1 MAMMTTRIFCTLFAA
16 AWLALAGP
24 AAADQAAAEPAL
36 PVVRLHP
43 DLPEVLDQT
52 WIDRLR
58 LFPDVAGLQRVR
70 FGQSPWGAVLAR
82 LEVDDPEQGAR
93 VLVRSLAGDSWRE
106 LQARAII
113 VLAGQPLPP
122 VAIQADP
129 PGEDPLAAVRAWP
142 EVAAPPTA
150 PARKPP
156 ELAGGVSVR
165 GQWLAGV
172 ELGLRGNVSDFD
184 TFFTPQGQVGLAFA
198 HGVTERFIPSLGFTA
213 GFGDMRGDFEDVYGD
228 GRANT
233 FSFTLSAMLRQPLGK
248 KHGVY
253 AEGGVGYFIR
263 SLFWGGAF
271 EDPDTGNVVEGRV
284 IEQRDFGWTARVGWL
299 LSRPHP
305 RRPRFLDIGVGLQT
319 SSAHP
324 WIFQT
329 ESKTFAAANR
339 DRWVFLAVRFWDGI

>member
-1 MAMMTTRIFCTLFAA
+1 MAVMTKRIVCTLLAV
-16 AWLALAGP
+16 AWLTLAGP
-24 AAADQAAAEPAL
+24 SASEPLL
-36 PVVRLHP
+36 PAVHLHP
-43 DLPEVLDQT
+43 DLPEILDRQ

-58 LFPDVAGLQRVR
+58 LFPDVAGLQSVR

-82 LEVDDPEQGAR
+82 LEIDDPDQGPR
-93 VLVRSLAGDSWRE
+93 VLVRSLAGDSWRT

-113 VLAGQPLPP
+113 VLAGEPLPP
-122 VAIQADP
+122 VAIQIDP
-129 PGEDPLAAVRAWP
+129 PVADPLAAARAWP
-142 EVAAPPTA
+142 EVEAPPAA

-172 ELGLRGNVSDFD
+172 EIGLRANVSDFN

-198 HGVTERFIPSLGFTA
+198 HGVTERFIPSLGFSA
-213 GFGDMRGDFEDVYGD
+213 GFGDMQGDFEDAFGD

-233 FSFTLSAMLRQPLGK
+233 FSFLLSALLRQPLDK
-248 KHGVY
+248 KHSVY
-253 AEGGVGYFIR
+253 VESGVGYFIR

-271 EDPDTGNVVEGRV
+271 EDPATGDVIEGRV
-284 IEQRDFGWTARVGWL
+284 VEQTDFGWLVRVGWL

-305 RRPRFLDIGVGLQT
+305 RRPRFLDVGVGLQT

-324 WIFQT
+324 WVFQA
-329 ESKTFAAANR
+329 ESETFAAANR
-339 DRWVFLAVRFWDGI
+339 DTWVFLAVRFWDGI